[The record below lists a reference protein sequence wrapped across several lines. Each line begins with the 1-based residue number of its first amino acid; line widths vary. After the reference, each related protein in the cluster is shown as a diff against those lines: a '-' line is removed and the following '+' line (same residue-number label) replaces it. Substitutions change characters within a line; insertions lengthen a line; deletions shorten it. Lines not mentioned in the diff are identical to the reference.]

1 MRSITGRWYKCLAA
15 TTAVY
20 LVYQYIT
27 LSLHLIMTFIVP
39 YLDYKLDLIDLMSNG
54 NVLKLNS

>member
-54 NVLKLNS
+54 NV